1 MIERQQITGRFTNLT
16 TDNIIETMTQIRDA
30 AEVWCPE
37 GSYPRRVTR
46 HQESK
51 PTLNTLVNSVASRA
65 HSNGFVSVY
74 GFPEGHSSDGNIPE
88 VDTLMLDFDIPGDQ
102 YYGDGSF
109 EDWAAE
115 MSELL
120 SRVRLVV
127 EHFLDEGKA
136 NHWRFSLSGH
146 KGVHMYLDF
155 PKIERVHGNLH
166 EFKSGLGA
174 FVSGLIEYME
184 EAVEVE
190 LEPWLDVDSS
200 DMGRLTRLPNTKHP
214 KASEVFGSSKF
225 CVPVTVNE
233 LQDLTVTDYWAFTS
247 SRRDVPD
254 TISRDESERAHL
266 AIVKQIQK
274 ASGGGEIDYD
284 TTYDTDKIKEYKENS
299 KEGYKSLENLW
310 LFLEDRPCIKAYHD
324 RDGDQ
329 FEYGN
334 SSHTMELFVIAK
346 LINMKV
352 PYDLIIEFFA
362 TMDAVE
368 FSEAKTRKQ
377 VDELIARDYNEFNCE
392 RIWEDAD
399 RFCLKSRCKIYN
411 QSNEK

>member
-1 MIERQQITGRFTNLT
+1 
-16 TDNIIETMTQIRDA
+16 MTQIRDA

-155 PKIERVHGNLH
+155 PKIERVHGNLR

-184 EAVEVE
+184 EAIEVE
-190 LEPWLDVDSS
+190 LKPWLDVDSS
-200 DMGRLTRLPNTKHP
+200 DMGRLTRLPNTKHA
-214 KASEVFGSSKF
+214 KASKAFGSSKF
-225 CVPVTVNE
+225 CVPVTAKE
-233 LQDLTVTDYWAFTS
+233 LQNLTVTDYWALTS
-247 SRRDVPD
+247 SRRDV
-254 TISRDESERAHL
+254 SQKVVRDESERAYL
-266 AIVKQIQK
+266 AIVKQIQESTGK
-274 ASGGGEIDYD
+274 REVDYD
-284 TTYDTDKIKEYKENS
+284 STYNVKKIEEYKNNS
-299 KEGYKSLENLW
+299 KDGYKSLEDLW
-310 LFLEDRPCIKAYHD
+310 LFLEKRPCIKAYYD

-329 FEYGN
+329 FNYGN
-334 SSHTMELFVIAK
+334 SSHVMELFVIAK

-352 PYDLIIEFFA
+352 PYSLIVEFFA
-362 TMDAVE
+362 TMGASN
-368 FSEAKTRKQ
+368 FNEAETKKRIN
-377 VDELIARDYNEFNCE
+377 ELIARDYNEFNCE
-392 RIWEDAD
+392 RIWQSAE
-399 RFCLKSRCKIYN
+399 RFCLESQCKIYN
-411 QSNEK
+411 KRDE